1 MQRNVLETI
10 MGAVVLIAAA
20 AFLYVIYSGSG
31 IKEDRGGYS
40 LVVRF
45 DRGGSVLPGTDVR
58 ISGVKVGAV
67 TSQDFDPKM
76 FQAVVKLNIRSD
88 VELPKDSSAI
98 ITSDGLLG
106 NYYIKLEPGAEDDL
120 LKDGDEV
127 AHAQGALDLVEL
139 INESAASFAPGLLG
153 SELPGPLFDFMLERL
168 RNQLREA
175 GHAQDVVD
183 AVLALKPTQIGRAH
197 V

>member
-10 MGAVVLIAAA
+10 MGAVVLMAAVV
-20 AFLYVIYSGSG
+20 FLYVIYSGSG
-31 IKEDRGGYS
+31 IKEDTGGYQ

-67 TSQDFDPKM
+67 TSQEFDPKM
-76 FQAVVKLNIRSD
+76 FQAVVTLNIRRD

-120 LKDGDEV
+120 LKDGDQV
-127 AHAQGALDLVEL
+127 AYAQGALDLVEL
-139 INESAASFAPGLLG
+139 INKF
-153 SELPGPLFDFMLERL
+153 
-168 RNQLREA
+168 
-175 GHAQDVVD
+175 VVGGD
-183 AVLALKPTQIGRAH
+183 TPPKQE
-197 V
+197 

>member
-10 MGAVVLIAAA
+10 MGAVVLVAAV

-31 IKEDRGGYS
+31 IKEDRGGYQ
-40 LVVRF
+40 LTVRF

-58 ISGVKVGAV
+58 ISGVKIGAV

-88 VELPKDSSAI
+88 VELPVDSSAI

-106 NYYIKLEPGAEDDL
+106 NYYIKLEPGAEDAL
-120 LKDGDEV
+120 LKNGDEI

-139 INESAASFAPGLLG
+139 INKFVVGGSGEEKQEESATP
-153 SELPGPLFDFMLERL
+153 
-168 RNQLREA
+168 
-175 GHAQDVVD
+175 
-183 AVLALKPTQIGRAH
+183 
-197 V
+197 

>member
-10 MGAVVLIAAA
+10 MGAVVLVAAA
-20 AFLYVIYSGSG
+20 VFLYVIYSGSG
-31 IKEDRGGYS
+31 IKEDRGGYQ
-40 LVVRF
+40 LTVRF

-76 FQAVVKLNIRSD
+76 FQAVVTLNIRKD

-106 NYYIKLEPGAEDDL
+106 NYYIKLEPGAEDEI
-120 LKDGDEV
+120 LKDGDQV
-127 AHAQGALDLVEL
+127 AYAQGALDLVEL
-139 INESAASFAPGLLG
+139 INKFVVGGSSEPKQDGSATP
-153 SELPGPLFDFMLERL
+153 
-168 RNQLREA
+168 
-175 GHAQDVVD
+175 
-183 AVLALKPTQIGRAH
+183 
-197 V
+197 